1 MRFCSI
7 GSGSRGNGTLIEH
20 DDTCVLID
28 CGFSLADTEARLTRQ
43 GRSPE
48 QLSAILVTHEHGDHI
63 RGVGVL
69 SRRYNIPVYM
79 TAGTW
84 RGYRRDDIGTLH
96 CISAHE
102 PFRIGALDVRP
113 VAVPHDTVEPCQFLF
128 SSGKACVGVLT
139 DLGSVTSHV
148 QAAYAGCDALILEF
162 NHDEQMLD
170 EGPYPPSV
178 KRRVASDWGHL
189 SNRQA
194 AGFLAGL
201 PVERL
206 QHLVVAHIS
215 EKNNSV
221 LHAGQALQCLKQQP
235 QQVHWAM
242 QDEGCDWMDIA

>member
-7 GSGSRGNGTLIEH
+7 GSGSRGNGTLIER
-20 DDTCVLID
+20 DDTCVLVD
-28 CGFSLADTEARLTRQ
+28 CGFSLADTEARLARQ

-84 RGYRRDDIGTLH
+84 RGYRRDDIEALH

-102 PFRIGALDVRP
+102 SFQVGALEITP

-128 SSGKACVGVLT
+128 SAGSSCVGVLT
-139 DLGSVTSHV
+139 DLGSVTAHV
-148 QAAYAGCDALILEF
+148 QEAYSRCDALVLEF
-162 NHDEQMLD
+162 NHDEQLLD
-170 EGPYPPSV
+170 EGPYPLSV
-178 KRRVASDWGHL
+178 KRRVAGDWGHL

-194 AGFLAGL
+194 AALLERL

-215 EKNNSV
+215 ETNNSAS
-221 LHAGQALQCLKQQP
+221 HAEQALAALKRQP
-235 QQVHWAM
+235 QRVHWAA
-242 QDEGCDWMDIA
+242 QESGCDWLEVG